1 MLMLL
6 PGSYCC
12 CCDFDCVFVDA
23 GGCVALVPEALNVVA
38 VDAVDV
44 VIAVALCVTPVA
56 DV

>member
-1 MLMLL
+1 MLL
-6 PGSYCC
+6 LCSYCC
-12 CCDFDCVFVDA
+12 CCDVDCVVVDA

-38 VDAVDV
+38 VDAIDV